1 MFGIFREAL
10 KKNPSL
16 GGEAYMRS
24 IHKTQ
29 HRKVYDQGYEK
40 GSHCGMYE
48 KITVPYEAGTAE
60 HAAYINGFDNA
71 IEDRLS

>member
-1 MFGIFREAL
+1 
-10 KKNPSL
+10 
-16 GGEAYMRS
+16 MRN